1 MKIPG
6 ILWVIPCVI
15 FLRLKTRTV
24 DFVLFIFLFLGECG
38 SQVFSH
44 NALWIERF
52 KGVVTLEVQK
62 QGKSSRSKDVYD
74 LYTKEIPRILAFIV
88 VHIVFFLF
96 LKIENTW
103 SWNILQDI
111 PNTNARYNQENG
123 KKLWIVL
130 YLRDLWR
137 LLTIYFSYE
146 LKMGRIWCQ
155 TQRKVKEI
163 QMNHQPIL
171 LLMHLNICKL

>member
-1 MKIPG
+1 MCYLFSCFWGNVVAKFFAQCTLNWKVQG
-6 ILWVIPCVI
+6 CSH
-15 FLRLKTRTV
+15 FGGTKT
-24 DFVLFIFLFLGECG
+24 
-38 SQVFSH
+38 
-44 NALWIERF
+44 
-52 KGVVTLEVQK
+52 
-62 QGKSSRSKDVYD
+62 GKSSRSKDVYD

-88 VHIVFFLF
+88 VRIVFFLF

-137 LLTIYFSYE
+137 LLIIYFSYE

>member
-62 QGKSSRSKDVYD
+62 QGK
-74 LYTKEIPRILAFIV
+74 A
-88 VHIVFFLF
+88 
-96 LKIENTW
+96 
-103 SWNILQDI
+103 QD
-111 PNTNARYNQENG
+111 
-123 KKLWIVL
+123 
-130 YLRDLWR
+130 
-137 LLTIYFSYE
+137 
-146 LKMGRIWCQ
+146 LKMYMTC
-155 TQRKVKEI
+155 TQKKYPEYW
-163 QMNHQPIL
+163 HL
-171 LLMHLNICKL
+171 LLSILFSFFFSK